1 MYVSYEQFLN
11 AKLGGIPHNPVDGKE
26 IEYKGLTESQYAQ
39 VAPIADAIIDNWT
52 LDRVG
57 RAVKNGETLPDIVVT
72 VYGVICESIPDLLE
86 SSKVGSEPIE
96 SFSNGI
102 DSYTFAATSDTQSKI
117 NDSLGWLIELLPIE
131 WCSACVSFEGGNRY
145 AS

>member
-1 MYVSYEQFLN
+1 MYVSYERYLESQL
-11 AKLGGIPHNPVDGKE
+11 AGIPATEDSKPLPSLSE
-26 IEYKGLTESQYAQ
+26 AEYIR

-52 LDRVG
+52 LGRVG

-72 VYGVICESIPDLLE
+72 VYVMICQSAPGLMEG
-86 SSKVGSEPIE
+86 SKVGNNPIS

-102 DSYTFAATSDTQSKI
+102 DSYGFSVASNMADQMR
-117 NDSLGWLIELLPIE
+117 DSMGWMLDLLPVE

-145 AS
+145 AG